1 MIKFKKVLRI
11 CLALLSASI
20 LLSYSSY
27 INFSSISVASGMRGL
42 DFSFPFIFALSFA
55 YLHSSLDW
63 YLVPINKL
71 GEPNRTLLYEA
82 SRCSYKN
89 SFFNRTIFLGYLV
102 MLVVAVIFVDVE
114 FIRTRPEMRASMDGM
129 ILAAILLV
137 SLGTFSKARGV
148 TLYLLNEHVN
158 QINHN
163 DFDEQ

>member
-1 MIKFKKVLRI
+1 
-11 CLALLSASI
+11 
-20 LLSYSSY
+20 
-27 INFSSISVASGMRGL
+27 
-42 DFSFPFIFALSFA
+42 
-55 YLHSSLDW
+55 
-63 YLVPINKL
+63 
-71 GEPNRTLLYEA
+71 
-82 SRCSYKN
+82 
-89 SFFNRTIFLGYLV
+89 

-163 DFDEQ
+163 NFDEQ